1 VSFGAEVRYQKIMDN
16 PRIGTTAYLAGF
28 QKGDKILKIGG
39 FTLNDLVTLDMVL
52 DKYKVDDKVMVMF
65 QRYNKIKEVEVSLK
79 TEKLYDLS
87 LMDADSTTGKMVQ
100 NRAFWLHLK

>member
-1 VSFGAEVRYQKIMDN
+1 
-16 PRIGTTAYLAGF
+16 
-28 QKGDKILKIGG
+28 
-39 FTLNDLVTLDMVL
+39 
-52 DKYKVDDKVMVMF
+52 MF